1 MNQHEQH
8 AVPLDGIDMI
18 SCALGCRQPRSF
30 LKGEKSHRQAKNQ
43 NATQEDLSADLD
55 KIDESHETSW

>member
-18 SCALGCRQPRSF
+18 SCALGYRQPRSF
-30 LKGEKSHRQAKNQ
+30 LQGEESHRQAKNQ

-55 KIDESHETSW
+55 ESHETSW